1 MNLSRDAWL
10 GSPSHQQAAG
20 FAGARLSRLQ
30 TGLHR
35 AAALWAAYR
44 RRGQD
49 RAVLNSLSD
58 RELWDLG
65 LSRSDI
71 PSVIDGSYRRY

>member
-1 MNLSRDAWL
+1 MNLSRHACL
-10 GSPSHQQAAG
+10 ASPSQQQATG
-20 FAGARLSRLQ
+20 FAGVRWSRLR

-35 AAALWAAYR
+35 AAARWAAYW
-44 RRGQD
+44 RRGQET
-49 RAVLNSLSD
+49 AVLYGFSD

-71 PSVIDGSYRRY
+71 PSVIDGSYRRT